1 MKKAQGKRAQL
12 VYAVHICKHYNVPVI
27 QLKDIKKQAGH
38 PNIEGMKAIA
48 QQVLEQVLK
57 ALR

>member
-1 MKKAQGKRAQL
+1 
-12 VYAVHICKHYNVPVI
+12 VPFI
-27 QLKDIKKQAGH
+27 QLKNIKKQAGH

-57 ALR
+57 AIR